1 MKKFIDKKYAFSKIA
16 FVAER
21 SIAKSFLIFLTLRG
35 KLHWSLVISIRMQRA
50 VQLPEKNEMTVAK
63 DAYEVGFNNPK
74 YFSKFFKQA
83 YNAIPSSYPEGK
95 KKEVPK

>member
-1 MKKFIDKKYAFSKIA
+1 
-16 FVAER
+16 
-21 SIAKSFLIFLTLRG
+21 
-35 KLHWSLVISIRMQRA
+35 MQRA